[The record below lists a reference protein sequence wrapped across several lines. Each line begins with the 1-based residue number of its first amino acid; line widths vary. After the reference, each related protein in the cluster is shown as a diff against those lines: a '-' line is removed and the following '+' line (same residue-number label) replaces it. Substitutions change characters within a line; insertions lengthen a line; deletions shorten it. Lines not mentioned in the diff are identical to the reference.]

1 MFEKA
6 QNTDARGATFNN
18 VNRDQVIIGPAIT
31 NNYDTNNADPLALLD
46 PVPDAVYDSIN
57 AVSGCTTGTR
67 REVIG
72 RIIEWV
78 DGRSDQPICWLY
90 GAAGSGKSAI
100 SKTVA
105 ELCAEVNRLG
115 ASFFFIRGAGRRSR
129 FTSFIP
135 TLAYHLAFSVPA
147 TKSYIESVLR
157 SDHHITHRSLKR
169 QFQKLIMEPIRSLD
183 PPIPPMVI
191 IIDALDECDDKEKI
205 AEFIDIVARTLRVDQ
220 LAIRFLFTSRVE
232 DHIQKK
238 FLTSPAMDMTYHL
251 NLETFNADHDIHTF
265 FRLRFSTI
273 YQENR
278 RLMSNVSQPWPS
290 DAILTELVKKS
301 SGSFIFAFTLVNFVE
316 DGSDLPHRKL
326 EAALQGHTGLDPL
339 YNQVLRTTPRSAHF
353 VRTFETIM
361 TVRERLSVAD
371 VAFLLQI
378 DTGDVIHALLRVQS
392 ILIVP
397 EDDVS
402 PIRPFHTSLRDFL
415 TTRARSHDL
424 FINPSVRHLSI
435 ASDCLAVM
443 VIHNSGNISEH
454 KQLAWACRMW
464 CRYLLYA
471 ILEQGSDDSF
481 FSQQNVNDFI
491 KKLTDFASQSFD
503 FWVDSIIS
511 ESSIRETSETLDSV
525 VSGLETLYQCTP
537 HMLTTIKS
545 IRAFAEVWCPDNWRN
560 SENNFT
566 ARDVMDVS
574 SM

>member
-1 MFEKA
+1 MLFV
-6 QNTDARGATFNN
+6 TLLYLVPCPLTSG
-18 VNRDQVIIGPAIT
+18 
-31 NNYDTNNADPLALLD
+31 PLALLD

-57 AVSGCTTGTR
+57 AVSGCMIGTR
-67 REVIG
+67 QEVIG
-72 RIIEWV
+72 RIIEWI
-78 DGRSDQPICWLY
+78 DGRSDQPIAWLY

-100 SKTVA
+100 SKSVA
-105 ELCAEVNRLG
+105 ELCAGVNRLG

-157 SDHHITHRSLKR
+157 SDPHITHRSLER
-169 QFQKLIMEPIRSLD
+169 QFRKLIIEPIQSVD
-183 PPIPPMVI
+183 PPIPPTVI
-191 IIDALDECDDKEKI
+191 IIDALDECEDKEKI
-205 AEFIDIVARTLRVDQ
+205 ADFIDVVACTLRDDQ
-220 LAIRFLFTSRVE
+220 LAIRFLFTSRVD

-238 FLTSPAMDMTYHL
+238 FLTSPAMDTTYHL
-251 NLETFNADHDIHTF
+251 NLEKFDADHDIRTF
-265 FRLRFSTI
+265 FRSRFSTV

-278 RLMSNVSQPWPS
+278 RLMSSVSHPWPS
-290 DAILTELVKKS
+290 DSVLTELVAKS
-301 SGSFIFAFTLVNFVE
+301 SGSFIFAFTLVNFVK

-339 YNQVLRTTPRSAHF
+339 YAQVLRTTPRSAHF

-371 VAFLLQI
+371 VAYLLQI
-378 DTGDVIHALLRVQS
+378 DTGDVIHALLGVQS

-443 VIHNSGNISEH
+443 VVYNGYNIFEH

-464 CRYLLYA
+464 SRHLLYA
-471 ILEQGSDDSF
+471 IQEQGRDDSF
-481 FSQQNVNDFI
+481 FSRQNVNDFME
-491 KKLTDFASQSFD
+491 KLIDFASQSFD
-503 FWVDSIIS
+503 FWVDSIIL
-511 ESSIRETSETLDSV
+511 ECAITLTSKTLNSV
-525 VSGLETLYQCTP
+525 ASGLE
-537 HMLTTIKS
+537 
-545 IRAFAEVWCPDNWRN
+545 
-560 SENNFT
+560 
-566 ARDVMDVS
+566 VS
-574 SM
+574 PLF